1 MLIWKSCI
9 GRQFMGKKKTEQEEI
24 DEIIKKHKKQ
34 SVDSDYTVQYDES
47 GNRYILYK
55 GKWIG

>member
-1 MLIWKSCI
+1 
-9 GRQFMGKKKTEQEEI
+9 MGKKKTEQEEI